1 LCEPAIKDKSHL
13 SDKQSLFNRNWR
25 LEIDPFDYE
34 ESSFFV
40 GGREG

>member
-13 SDKQSLFNRNWR
+13 NDKQSLFNRNWR